1 VLTKI
6 NNILFVI
13 DPCMDGINGYR
24 VGVKQLQKFN
34 DALKSTLRAF
44 YLKRFEQIIVQF
56 AICFVQQSRC
66 FQANRIQI
74 YEHQVVPAEV

>member
-1 VLTKI
+1 
-6 NNILFVI
+6 
-13 DPCMDGINGYR
+13 MDGINGYI

-34 DALKSTLRAF
+34 DAFKSIPEALRAF
-44 YLKRFEQIIVQF
+44 YPKRFEQIIVQF